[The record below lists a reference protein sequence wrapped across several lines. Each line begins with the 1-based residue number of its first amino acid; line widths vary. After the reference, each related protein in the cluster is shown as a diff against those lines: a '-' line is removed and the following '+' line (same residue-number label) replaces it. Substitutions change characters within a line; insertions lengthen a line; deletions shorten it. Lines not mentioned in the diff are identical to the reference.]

1 MVKASKEDLFRA
13 EVILRE
19 FRSEIQSPRIPM
31 TSDYVFGKEIH
42 NPVSG
47 GKYTLDNWYLHFTAC
62 SSFYSDLSD
71 IQLRL
76 NHTLKNDINQV
87 VERKIQDAK
96 MIYPGEQ
103 LVMHQLCD
111 WEWLIK
117 EDGSILRPIVS
128 MNGKSIIYEATLVKY
143 AKILPEFKM

>member
-1 MVKASKEDLFRA
+1 MLKASNEDLFKA
-13 EVILRE
+13 EVMLRE
-19 FRSEIQSPRIPM
+19 FKSEIQSPRIPM

-47 GKYTLDNWYLHFTAC
+47 GKYTLDNWYLHFTVC
-62 SSFYSDLSD
+62 PPFYSDLSD

-76 NHTLKNDINQV
+76 NHILKNDINQF
-87 VERKIQDAK
+87 VEWKIQDAR

-103 LVMHQLCD
+103 LIMHQICD

-117 EDGSILRPIVS
+117 EDGNILRPIIS
-128 MNGKSIIYEATLVKY
+128 MDGKSITYKATLVKY
-143 AKILPEFKM
+143 AKILPKFKV